1 MELTLSPAERK
12 LLVQMLERSLSDL
25 RIEVRRTR
33 APSFR
38 DPLQDEERV
47 LIGLL
52 ERLRPPYED

>member
-1 MELTLSPAERK
+1 MELTLSPNEQK
-12 LLVQMLERSLSDL
+12 LLVQLLERTLGDL

-38 DPLQDEERV
+38 DPLQDEEKL

-52 ERLRPPYED
+52 ERLKPFHED

>member
-12 LLVQMLERSLSDL
+12 LLVQILERSLSDL